1 MVKRSSFLLL
11 KYKSFIA
18 YLNQKSDSLSP
29 ETKEKLKKLELESIE
44 NISLFFRMYASKHKD
59 NLEEYVI
66 SWLKDYNIT
75 VTDIELTKIK
85 EFFTCLIE
93 IAGKFKKLDDFT
105 WNMIH
110 AKKNEIVGKI
120 STLLKPIR
128 NYSRKNKRE
137 LIQVLGVMKEKVQ
150 KFY

>member
-11 KYKSFIA
+11 KYKAFIA
-18 YLNQKSDSLSP
+18 YLNQKEASLSP

-93 IAGKFKKLDDFT
+93 IA
-105 WNMIH
+105 
-110 AKKNEIVGKI
+110 E
-120 STLLKPIR
+120 
-128 NYSRKNKRE
+128 
-137 LIQVLGVMKEKVQ
+137 
-150 KFY
+150 

>member
-1 MVKRSSFLLL
+1 MAKRRKGRKMKKNSDSVPR
-11 KYKSFIA
+11 YDP
-18 YLNQKSDSLSP
+18 LNQVD
-29 ETKEKLKKLELESIE
+29 ETIEDTADVFEPQNNNLDDFRPPANLKITTTKPRLIKGQ
-44 NISLFFRMYASKHKD
+44 KH
-59 NLEEYVI
+59 EIV
-66 SWLKDYNIT
+66 
-75 VTDIELTKIK
+75 
-85 EFFTCLIE
+85 FTRKKVK
-93 IAGKFKKLDDFT
+93 AGKFKKLDDFT

-137 LIQVLGVMKEKVQ
+137 LIQSLGVMKEKVQ